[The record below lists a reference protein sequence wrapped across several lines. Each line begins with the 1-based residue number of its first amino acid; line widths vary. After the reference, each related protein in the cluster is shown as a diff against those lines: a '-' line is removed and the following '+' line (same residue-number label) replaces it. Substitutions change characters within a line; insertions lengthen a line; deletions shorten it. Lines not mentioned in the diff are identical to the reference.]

1 MNGLDGGALLL
12 PAVAAF
18 FLTPFVIARARKGHA
33 FDYPGPGRIHNEPI
47 PTLGGLSIVLAVLG
61 TLWVLAAAGLGLQPP
76 HTLALTLAA
85 LPVLAVGIADDL
97 GFESVPLKLSGHLVA
112 GGILYAFGVRVSVL
126 TNPFGDALGLGPLAL
141 PVTLLWVV
149 AIVNALNLSDGL
161 DGLAAGIAAIAGFA
175 LSVVGGIQGEA
186 DVRVL
191 GLVLTGAVAGFY
203 PYNFPKARVFLGDVG
218 STFLGL
224 VLATVGLIQNRKTT
238 TAMTL
243 LLPIVALGLPV
254 LDTGFAIVR
263 RTASRRSPL
272 HRDLGHLHHR
282 VLRLGLSPRQAALS
296 LLAVTAGLGIVAVFL
311 AELPKQAALSI
322 TVLVGLL
329 AFGGLLGLVRL
340 ERRAFRTTREGR
352 VLQKV

>member
-1 MNGLDGGALLL
+1 MTGFDGGAFLL
-12 PAVAAF
+12 PAAATF
-18 FLTPFVIARARKGHA
+18 LLTPFVIAWARKGRVLA
-33 FDYPGPGRIHNEPI
+33 YPGPGRIHEEAV

-61 TLWVLAAAGLGLQPP
+61 TLWSLGAARVGLTPP
-76 HTLALTLAA
+76 HALALTLAA
-85 LPVLAVGIADDL
+85 LPVVAVGMADDL
-97 GFESVPLKLSGHLVA
+97 GFESVPFKLAGHLLA
-112 GGILYAFGVRVSVL
+112 GGILYAFGVRVSIL
-126 TNPFGDALGLGPLAL
+126 TNPFGDALVLGPLAL

-149 AIVNALNLSDGL
+149 AIINALNLADGL
-161 DGLAAGIAAIAGFA
+161 DGLAAGIGAIAGFS

-191 GLVLTGAVAGFY
+191 GLVLTGAIAGFY
-203 PYNFPKARVFLGDVG
+203 PYNFPKARIFLGDVG

-254 LDTGFAIVR
+254 LDTCFAVVR
-263 RTASRRSPL
+263 RSVSRRNPL
-272 HRDLGHLHHR
+272 ERDLGHLHHR
-282 VLRLGLSPRQAALS
+282 FLRLGLSPRETALS
-296 LLAVTAGLGIVAVFL
+296 LLAVTAVLGVVAVFL
-311 AELPKQAALSI
+311 AQLPKQAALSI

-340 ERRAFRTTREGR
+340 ERRAFRAAREGR